1 MYSINKNNHEPDT
14 LKIWVKGEL
23 VEVYSED
30 GRRNYGVQTKTH
42 YVMDRQ
48 TGKFVPEG
56 EETIQLESK
65 AESLTSPG
73 YFGLKLKKQERKTV
87 QIIGERPFSVYY
99 GDIKKDDPLAADIHE
114 IANDPN
120 GLSYQNRKL
129 DDEEYIRPVLVR
141 LPKKEISLVP
151 QDHSRYTD
159 HVGKRTRALKR
170 A

>member
-1 MYSINKNNHEPDT
+1 M
-14 LKIWVKGEL
+14 IWVKGSL

-30 GRRNYGVQTKTH
+30 GRRNYGVQTKIH

-56 EETIQLESK
+56 EETKVQLESK
-65 AESLTSPG
+65 AESLIPSG
-73 YFGLKLKKQERKTV
+73 YFGLKLKKQERKIV
-87 QIIGERPFSVYY
+87 QIIGERPFSVDY
-99 GDIKKDDPLAADIHE
+99 GKIRDDDPHANDIHE
-114 IANDPN
+114 IANDEYTGN
-120 GLSYQNRKL
+120 SYEYMKL
-129 DDEEYIRPVLVR
+129 KNEVYIRPVLVR

-159 HVGKRTRALKR
+159 HVGKRTKALKR